1 MPRLSLYRPNKSND
15 YKFFDKTI
23 KEMFTAGATDL
34 LIHKYLGPGDNGPSA
49 DLTQP
54 QITTP
59 DPTKIQDLLF
69 LENRDRKYA
78 PDIYTIRGHYNVQ
91 NLDFDLSQ
99 FGLFLN
105 NDIIFITVH
114 YNQMIELIGRKLMV
128 GDVFELPHLTDYH
141 PLNELIPVGL
151 RRYYQITDA
160 NFASEGFTS
169 TWFPHLWRIKCE
181 PLVDSQEFSSILS
194 QPTNKDN
201 FLGDWSRTA
210 TYVPGYTV
218 TYGDKTYLTLGNI
231 PVGTPC
237 TGTAYVNT
245 SSYSN
250 GTLVTKD
257 NITYMVNGS
266 PPVGTP
272 VTNTTYF
279 TPMWELQVGDTLK
292 DIISRYNTN
301 IAINDAAI
309 AEAAR
314 LLPKNGYDRSQLY
327 LTPTNDAQGSQPLP
341 PVSIQTNPNSPVPIR
356 GQLVNISNPNYRV
369 ASPVIR
375 IGAAARKQLFT
386 LTEDDMV
393 ALAAFVNVNLETT
406 TLAHDKTDSGSG
418 IIEETPVL
426 KIKATGVIDRPY
438 GTADNTFADAAQFP
452 TIHLITAAVIPVNST
467 VISVQQAIDPLNLDT
482 YYDQLGVLDIGINAT
497 LSLTNGTV
505 TTYNSF
511 APHTTIV
518 DYDAVANTITLN
530 NATIA
535 SIPVG
540 ATITLAA
547 SFTGEPI
554 VQNEMDY
561 RADADPR
568 FNYIKHFSPQ
578 GFGYTNGYL
587 IGDGTAPNG
596 LPTGAGITFPT
607 SPNLGDYFLRTDY
620 LPNILYRYDGQLWIR
635 IGVNARALPGPA
647 SSDTLMGS
655 FINNTTTVTLTDG
668 TTMPQQ
674 QPLSSILKLKVD

>member
-15 YKFFDKTI
+15 YKFLDRTI

-34 LIHKYLGPGDNGPSA
+34 LVHKYLGPGDNGPSA

-54 QITTP
+54 RITAP

-169 TWFPHLWRIKCE
+169 TWYPHLWRIKCE

-201 FLGDWSRTA
+201 YVGDWSTTA
-210 TYVPGYTV
+210 NYVPGYTV
-218 TYGDKTYLTLGNI
+218 TYGDKTYMVKADAPL
-231 PVGTPC
+231 PVPIGTPC
-237 TGTAYVNT
+237 T
-245 SSYSN
+245 
-250 GTLVTKD
+250 D
-257 NITYMVNGS
+257 
-266 PPVGTP
+266 
-272 VTNTTYF
+272 TTY
-279 TPMWELQVGDTLK
+279 WELQVGDTLK

-341 PVSIQTNPNSPVPIR
+341 PVSIQTNPNAPTPIR
-356 GQLVNISNPNYRV
+356 GQLMMLSNPNYRI

-375 IGAAARKQLFT
+375 IGALARKQLFT

-406 TLAHDKTDSGSG
+406 TIKQDLTDSGSG
-418 IIEETPVL
+418 IVEETPVL
-426 KIKATGVIDRPY
+426 QIKATGVIDRPY
-438 GTADNTFADAAQFP
+438 GTADNTYANAAQFP
-452 TIHLITAAVIPVNST
+452 TIYLITAEAIPASST
-467 VISVQQAIDPLNLDT
+467 VIRVQQAIDPLNLDT
-482 YYDQLGVLDIGINAT
+482 YYDQLGVLDIGINAS
-497 LSLTNGTV
+497 LALTNGT
-505 TTYNSF
+505 TTYYNSF
-511 APHTTIV
+511 SPNTTIV
-518 DYDAVANTITLN
+518 DYDTVANTITLN

-535 SIPVG
+535 NIPVG

-547 SFTGEPI
+547 TFTGDPI

-568 FNYIKHFSPQ
+568 FNYIKHFTPQ

-607 SPNLGDYFLRTDY
+607 QPSLGDYFLRTDY
-620 LPNILYRYDGQLWIR
+620 LPNILYRYDGNLWVR

-647 SSDTLMGS
+647 SSETLMGS
-655 FINNTTTVTLTDG
+655 FINNTQTVTLTDG

>member
-34 LIHKYLGPGDNGPSA
+34 LIHKYLGPGDNGASE

-114 YNQMIELIGRKLMV
+114 YNQMIDLIGRKLMV

-141 PLNELIPVGL
+141 PLNETIPVGL

-181 PLVDSQEFSSILS
+181 PLVDSQEFSGILS

-201 FLGDWSRTA
+201 FLGDWNKTA

-218 TYGDKTYLTLGNI
+218 TYGDKTYTPIQDVPAGI
-231 PVGTPC
+231 PC
-237 TGTAYVNT
+237 TDTAY
-245 SSYSN
+245 
-250 GTLVTKD
+250 
-257 NITYMVNGS
+257 
-266 PPVGTP
+266 
-272 VTNTTYF
+272 
-279 TPMWELQVGDTLK
+279 WELQVGDTLK

-341 PVSIQTNPNSPVPIR
+341 PVSIQTNPAAPVPIR
-356 GQLVNISNPNYRV
+356 GQLVNFSSPNYRV

-375 IGAAARKQLFT
+375 IGALARKQLFT

-393 ALAAFVNVNLETT
+393 ALAAFVNVNLEAT
-406 TLAHDKTDSGSG
+406 TLAQDMTDSGSG

-426 KIKATGVIDRPY
+426 QIKATGVIDRPY

-452 TIHLITAAVIPVNST
+452 TIYLIAADTIPVNST
-467 VISVQQAIDPLNLDT
+467 VINVQQAIDPLNLDT
-482 YYDQLGVLDIGINAT
+482 YYDQLGVLDIGINAS
-497 LSLTNGTV
+497 LSLTNGT
-505 TTYNSF
+505 TEYYNSF

-518 DYDAVANTITLN
+518 AYDAVANTITLN
-530 NATIA
+530 NPTIS

-547 SFTGEPI
+547 TFTGEPI

-607 SPNLGDYFLRTDY
+607 SPNVGDYFLRTDY
-620 LPNILYRYDGQLWIR
+620 LPNILYRYDGQLWVR
-635 IGVNARALPGPA
+635 IGINARALPGP
-647 SSDTLMGS
+647 SSAETLMGS
-655 FINNTTTVTLTDG
+655 FINNTATVTLTDG
-668 TTMPQQ
+668 TTIPQQ